1 MKMKDYFLYQL
12 PPIDFWT
19 GWKDMKEFLRVEDN
33 ILWHVEDPDDF
44 DKIVV
49 RNILDSLSV
58 LLEALEFGNSVGA
71 DTEVKEKHFFFSG
84 LPADNMG
91 YSEVMCAWK
100 AANNGLRMLFPLP
113 ASLARLEM
121 HHGTFQP
128 KRKFIPEFGW
138 SESKALALSLL
149 RKLQYTVLCRISH
162 EEFILSRCQRQPGN
176 HRNLLFR
183 YGAGRPRAV
192 FPCPGTAVPPGC

>member
-1 MKMKDYFLYQL
+1 MKDYFLYQL

-100 AANNGLRMLFPLP
+100 AANNGTTYVVSPFRLP
-113 ASLARLEM
+113 WLDSKCIM
-121 HHGTFQP
+121 GTFQP

-138 SESKALALSLL
+138 SESKALALSLV
-149 RKLQYTVLCRISH
+149 KKIAIHC
-162 EEFILSRCQRQPGN
+162 F
-176 HRNLLFR
+176 
-183 YGAGRPRAV
+183 
-192 FPCPGTAVPPGC
+192 VPDLP